1 MAVIKST
8 FSIRVQGSKS
18 TQDFPQTLFQRANLR
33 KSYNLTDDVS
43 AITAQVV
50 TSLYST
56 IANDY
61 FRKFNK
67 YTGVSVELKL
77 SKVEIKWT

>member
-1 MAVIKST
+1 MAVIKTT

-18 TQDFPQTLFQRANLR
+18 TQDNSQTIFQRANLH
-33 KSYNLTDDVS
+33 KAYNLPEEVS

-50 TSLYST
+50 TSLYQQ
-56 IANDY
+56 IAKEY
-61 FRKFNK
+61 YTKYNK
-67 YTGVSVELKL
+67 YSGVSVELKI